1 MLSCVID
8 VASFQYPYI
17 GLYKQIAE
25 SLDSKSCRNQNYG
38 KHFFVSKDSTKNSLK
53 P

>member
-1 MLSCVID
+1 MHMLSCVID

-17 GLYKQIAE
+17 GVYKQIAE

-38 KHFFVSKDSTKNSLK
+38 KHFFMSIT
-53 P
+53 